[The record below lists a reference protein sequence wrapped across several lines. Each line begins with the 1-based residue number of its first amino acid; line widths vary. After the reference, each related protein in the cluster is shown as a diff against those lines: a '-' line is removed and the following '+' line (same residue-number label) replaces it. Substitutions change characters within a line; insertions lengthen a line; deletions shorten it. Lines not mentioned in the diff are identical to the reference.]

1 MTFLDTNVLVYAV
14 DVRDARKRQIAK
26 AIIMSAR
33 NSQEYVISSQV
44 LNEFSNVAI
53 GKLKKTQQETKGF
66 VELFM
71 DINSVAVRPE
81 WTVRAIEIMGQYNL
95 QFYDSLL
102 LASAQ
107 AVGCDRFLT
116 EDLNDGQV
124 YCWVRAVN
132 PFTA

>member
-14 DVRDARKRQIAK
+14 DKRDMRKKQIAK
-26 AIIMSAR
+26 EIVLTAR

-53 GKLKKTQQETKGF
+53 SKLKKTRQETKGF

-71 DINSVAVRPE
+71 DIRTVAVHPE
-81 WTVRAIEIMGQYNL
+81 WTVRAIEIMEQYSL

-102 LASAQ
+102 LASAN
-107 AVGCDRFLT
+107 ALGCDCILT
-116 EDLNDGQV
+116 EDLNDGQI
-124 YCWVRAVN
+124 YCGVKAVN
-132 PFTA
+132 PFR